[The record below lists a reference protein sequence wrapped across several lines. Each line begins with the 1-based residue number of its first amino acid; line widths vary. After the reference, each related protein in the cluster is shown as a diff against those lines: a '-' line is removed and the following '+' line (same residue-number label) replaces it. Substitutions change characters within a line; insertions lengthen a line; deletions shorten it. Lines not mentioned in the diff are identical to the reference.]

1 VLVDADGVE
10 TKDESGSQYI
20 SFRIGP
26 VFGLKDAKLG
36 ELSDALGSRPRA
48 PCDLILGEPVSCH
61 VTYEVGSA
69 LKAS

>member
-1 VLVDADGVE
+1 
-10 TKDESGSQYI
+10 
-20 SFRIGP
+20 